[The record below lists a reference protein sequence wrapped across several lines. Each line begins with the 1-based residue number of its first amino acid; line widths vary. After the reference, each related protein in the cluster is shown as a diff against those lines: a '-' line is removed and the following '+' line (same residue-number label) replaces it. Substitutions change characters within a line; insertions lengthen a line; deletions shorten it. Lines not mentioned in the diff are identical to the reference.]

1 MITITDSVVLLDESY
16 SCNPVFYH
24 PGRKTILRVR
34 DHTNSFLC
42 SPELQSL
49 LASSRIVDYTVEE
62 FDNKQYLEI
71 PPFFFP
77 NSAANWSYS
86 MYQDC
91 VNSILELNTQLNS
104 LGYCLVDGHCFN
116 TVFFYSQPVFVD
128 LGSIIPGTANDGL
141 KELKSYRKAL
151 LSYRVASAARTRK
164 RLDTEIQAPRYAD
177 VMLDLICPDHF
188 VNWRSRLA
196 RLVGFQGSSRWRH
209 YYSAN
214 PDEYCDQPKEEVVR
228 RILADINPK
237 TVYDVGCNT
246 GHYALIAES
255 LGADVVAC
263 DPDPDCVDYLY
274 RAIRGQNRR
283 ILPLVAGLDDLLRA
297 IERTYCNLRPQQV
310 DAVIMLALVHHL
322 VYRVGY
328 FFEDIFERVQK
339 LGASSLIIEFVSKKD
354 ANVTEWDNKS
364 SKPWYGLEQLCTV
377 GERYFRRCEV
387 HRFHDDER
395 PIVVFSERTDV

>member
-1 MITITDSVVLLDESY
+1 MSELVLLDDSY
-16 SCNPVFYH
+16 QGVQNAPNFHVGNRTLLRRVDPHNYFLADPVLK
-24 PGRKTILRVR
+24 G
-34 DHTNSFLC
+34 FLEKMNVV
-42 SPELQSL
+42 PYAINL
-49 LASSRIVDYTVEE
+49 Y
-62 FDNKQYLEI
+62 DNQNFIEI
-71 PPFFFP
+71 SPFFFP

-86 MYQDC
+86 MYQNC

-116 TVFFYSQPVFVD
+116 TVFFYTQPVFVD
-128 LGSIIPGTANDGL
+128 LGSIIPGTANDGI

-151 LSYRVASAARTRK
+151 LSYRVTSAARTRS
-164 RLDTEIQAPRYAD
+164 RLDSEIEAPRYTD
-177 VMLDLICPDHF
+177 VIRDLICPDHF
-188 VNWRSRLA
+188 VSWRGRLA
-196 RLVGFQGSSRWRH
+196 RLVGYQGVSRWRH

-228 RILADINPK
+228 RILEDIKPK

-246 GHYALIAES
+246 GHYAYIAES

-274 RAIRGQNRR
+274 RAIKGKGRR
-283 ILPLVAGLDDLLRA
+283 ILPLVADLDDLLRA
-297 IERTYCNLRPQQV
+297 IERTYSNLRPRHV
-310 DAVIMLALVHHL
+310 DTVMMLALVHHL

-328 FFEDIFERVQK
+328 SFEDIFDRVRK
-339 LGASSLIIEFVSKKD
+339 LGAGSLIIEFVNKKD